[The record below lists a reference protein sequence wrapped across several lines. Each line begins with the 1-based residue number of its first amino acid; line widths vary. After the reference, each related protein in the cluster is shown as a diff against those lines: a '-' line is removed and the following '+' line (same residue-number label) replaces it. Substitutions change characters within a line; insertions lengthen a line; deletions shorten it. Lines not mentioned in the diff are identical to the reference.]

1 MKAKTPH
8 WDLGRVKELAARPNG
23 LLVQVGRALA
33 FFRDRKAAID
43 ACRATINELT
53 VRQFAE
59 TQKLTWDVA
68 DVYAVRMADG
78 SGWYL
83 KITIDEE
90 VPEVAVISFHPLER
104 PLKTNGG
111 MVQP

>member
-1 MKAKTPH
+1 M
-8 WDLGRVKELAARPNG
+8 
-23 LLVQVGRALA
+23 LA